1 MLLAVAIVTGCQATL
16 AQRPHGARMLTGAEM
31 DTVTAGSAVAAS
43 DAAARAR
50 GTEAQT
56 DVLGSASAYS
66 GLDPI
71 PGPTF
76 LNYANSQ
83 ATASAS
89 GDALAAT
96 GLTSSV
102 SVDGANG
109 GASITATASGVGTSR
124 AQVTAQFYGTSIT
137 RADLAYGSVAA
148 SACCGSGS
156 EAQVRLDTATGGPY
170 SKELRATPV
179 SGTPS
184 QAASRIDVTV
194 ISSTLPIL
202 DPAQVVVTGVPTR
215 VDPRY

>member
-1 MLLAVAIVTGCQATL
+1 MRYRIASSRIGSGRLNEQNRGRRGSRPAWSAVLLAVAIVTGCQATL
-16 AQRPHGARMLTGAEM
+16 AQRPHGARLLTAAEM

-89 GDALAAT
+89 GDALVAT

-109 GASITATASGVGTSR
+109 G
-124 AQVTAQFYGTSIT
+124 
-137 RADLAYGSVAA
+137 
-148 SACCGSGS
+148 
-156 EAQVRLDTATGGPY
+156 
-170 SKELRATPV
+170 
-179 SGTPS
+179 
-184 QAASRIDVTV
+184 
-194 ISSTLPIL
+194 
-202 DPAQVVVTGVPTR
+202 
-215 VDPRY
+215 